1 MALKKR
7 TIRKITRK
15 TVTRTVRRTI
25 VRVPKPE
32 LIEPDSSIA
41 RGRPVRELKTYVTDG
56 RVIRATPLKPK
67 STRS

>member
-32 LIEPDSSIA
+32 LIEPGRTLA
-41 RGRPVRELKTYVTDG
+41 RGEPVRELRTYTTDG
-56 RVIRATPLKPK
+56 RVIKATPLKPK
-67 STRS
+67 GKRS